1 MKGTDSSPVV
11 SYSLVNIKA
20 WSRGARRVMGRGLV
34 GHATR
39 VQSRASESR
48 IQILLDSNGD
58 DWGQVKGSCSS
69 CLGRRLETT
78 VPLEESSTSLERFS
92 QLNLFTLKGA
102 SLYHYPI
109 VRFTETCLTFSS
121 QVHFYPP
128 LSDPFNPN
136 VLKRISEILW
146 LKREFRPVL
155 FYSSLPP

>member
-1 MKGTDSSPVV
+1 MVKGSSKGDGKR
-11 SYSLVNIKA
+11 I
-20 WSRGARRVMGRGLV
+20 SRSRP
-34 GHATR
+34 R
-39 VQSRASESR
+39 VQSRACESR
-48 IQILLDSNGD
+48 IKILLDSNGD

-78 VPLEESSTSLERFS
+78 VPLEDSSTSLERFS

-136 VLKRISEILW
+136 VLKRISEIL
-146 LKREFRPVL
+146 
-155 FYSSLPP
+155 